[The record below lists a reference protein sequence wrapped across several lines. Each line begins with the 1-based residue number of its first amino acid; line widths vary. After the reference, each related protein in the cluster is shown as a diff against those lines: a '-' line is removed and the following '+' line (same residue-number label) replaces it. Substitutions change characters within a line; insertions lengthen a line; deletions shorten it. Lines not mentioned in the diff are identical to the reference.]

1 MVALAFTLLV
11 NALLSLP
18 GFKENA
24 HVECG
29 TRRFDTTVERTLP
42 TGDCASR
49 VALSNETFRQDLM
62 ITRQPQRLW
71 WVMTKT
77 CRMSMIRKLAFAQQK
92 ISRIVEYVGTPLR
105 SILQRRRE
113 TIIFCLLDAPCLSS
127 EYKSMSSGVVIVNVL
142 QGHRHTNNL

>member
-1 MVALAFTLLV
+1 MDALAFTLLA

-49 VALSNETFRQDLM
+49 VALSNETFRQGLM
-62 ITRQPQRLW
+62 ITRQPQLLW
-71 WVMTKT
+71 WVMTRT
-77 CRMSMIRKLAFAQQK
+77 CRMSMIRKLAFAQRK
-92 ISRIVEYVGTPLR
+92 ISRIVDYVGTPLR
-105 SILQRRRE
+105 SIHQMRRKTLFFVDWMRHV
-113 TIIFCLLDAPCLSS
+113 FLLNINPCPL
-127 EYKSMSSGVVIVNVL
+127 E
-142 QGHRHTNNL
+142 